1 MAQWNKNRQDYLN
14 QERTLFEVFMCADRY
29 GNIGNCG
36 VTTGA
41 GSGGYDAFGRSRV
54 SEPFTL
60 ADYSHQ
66 YGLNEEILDKVSG
79 AGSTVEYLRDKAAA
93 SLVVGTGSGDYT
105 IHQSRMYHHY
115 MPGKSQFALSSFNFN
130 EVRANTVKRTGYFD
144 DRNGVFVQQEGD
156 GTVSIVRRDYVS
168 GIASDTVVNQ
178 SDWNL
183 DRLDG
188 TTQSGIGLSFTKT
201 QLFATDFQWL
211 GVGRIRCGFVI
222 GGSLIYC
229 HEFNH
234 SNIEEYVYWSHP
246 SLPIRCEV
254 ENTGT
259 AVGVTSMQ
267 QICSTVLSEGG
278 YEESGVEFSVGV
290 TTAIELDAGSN
301 APDNTKCVMAIR
313 LKNAI
318 NGYPNRSTVR
328 LTDLELLSTSTPI
341 KFDIYRMPNNSNIT
355 GGTWIDFDADQSG
368 VQYNVGVG
376 TNFNLTNAYSKTT
389 GYLAA
394 NNPSGKQASGITNLS
409 PSSAKKSYIAQNID
423 SNDSNVF
430 AIVTQNLS
438 TNSVTDVYVSVQWR
452 ETR

>member
-1 MAQWNKNRQDYLN
+1 MAQWNKNNQDYLN

-66 YGLNEEILDKVSG
+66 YGLNEEILSKKVG
-79 AGSTVEYLRDKAAA
+79 TASTVEYLQNKAAA
-93 SLVVGTGSGDYT
+93 SLVVGTGNTDYV

-115 MPGKSQFALSSFNFN
+115 MPGKSQFALSSFNFQDFR
-130 EVRANTVKRTGYFD
+130 ENTVKRTGYFD
-144 DRNGVFVQQEGD
+144 DRNGVFVQQEGN
-156 GTVSIVRRDYVS
+156 GTVSIVRRDYTS
-168 GIASDTVVNQ
+168 GIASDTIINQ
-178 SDWNL
+178 SSWNL
-183 DRLDG
+183 DKLDG
-188 TTQSGIGLSFTKT
+188 TTQSGVDLDFTKT

-211 GVGRIRCGFVI
+211 GVGRVRCGFVI

-234 SNIEEYVYWSHP
+234 SNIEEHVYWSQP

-254 ENTGT
+254 RNTDT
-259 AVGVTSMQ
+259 AVGITSMQ

-278 YEESGVEFSVGV
+278 YEESGFEFSVGV
-290 TTAIELDAGSN
+290 TTAISLPGSN
-301 APDNTKCVMAIR
+301 SAPNHVKCVMAIR
-313 LKNAI
+313 AKDTI
-318 NGYPNRSTVR
+318 NGYPNRTTIR
-328 LTDLELLSTSTPI
+328 LTDLEILSTSAPC

-355 GGTWIDFDADQSG
+355 GGTWVDFDGDYSG
-368 VQYNVGVG
+368 VQYNTSIG
-376 TNFNLTNAYSKTT
+376 TNFNLTGAYSKTT

-394 NNPSGKQASGITNLS
+394 NNPSGKQASGNISLS

-423 SNDSNVF
+423 SDDSNIF
-430 AIVTQNLS
+430 AIVVRNLT
-438 TNSVTDVYVSVQWR
+438 TNTANDIYVSIQWR

>member
-1 MAQWNKNRQDYLN
+1 MAQWNKNNQDYLN

-36 VTTGA
+36 VSTGA
-41 GSGGYDAFGRSRV
+41 GSGGYDAFGRSRT

-66 YGLNEEILDKVSG
+66 YGLSEEILSKTIG
-79 AGSTVEYLRDKAAA
+79 AGSTVEHLRDKASA
-93 SLVVGTGSGDYT
+93 SLIVGTGATDTT
-105 IHQSRMYHHY
+105 IHQTRMYHHY
-115 MPGKSQFALSSFNFN
+115 MPGKSQFALSSFNFQD
-130 EVRANTVKRTGYFD
+130 VRENTVKRTGYFD
-144 DRNGVFVQQEGD
+144 DRNGVFVQQAGD
-156 GTVSIVRRDYVS
+156 GTVSLVRRDYVS
-168 GIASDTVVNQ
+168 GVATDTVVNQ

-183 DRLDG
+183 DKLDG
-188 TTQSGIGLSFTKT
+188 TTASGIELDFTKT

-211 GVGRIRCGFVI
+211 GVGRIRCGFVV
-222 GGSLIYC
+222 GGNLIYC

-234 SNIEEYVYWSHP
+234 SNERENVYWSHP

-254 ENTGT
+254 RNTDT

-278 YEESGVEFSVGV
+278 YEESGFEFAVGV
-290 TTAIELDAGSN
+290 NTAISLPGSN
-301 APDNTKCVMAIR
+301 SAPNHIKCVMAIR
-313 LKNAI
+313 LKNTI

-328 LTDLELLSTSTPI
+328 LTDLELLSTSAPC
-341 KFDIYRMPNNSNIT
+341 KFDVYRMPDNANIT
-355 GGTWIDFDADQSG
+355 GGTWQDFDGDYSG

-376 TNFNLTNAYSKTT
+376 TNFNLTGAYSKVT

-394 NNPSGKQASGITNLS
+394 NNPSGKQASGAINLS

-423 SNDSNVF
+423 SDDSNIF
-430 AIVTQNLS
+430 AVVVRNLT
-438 TNSVTDVYVSVQWR
+438 TNTANEIYVSAQWR

>member
-1 MAQWNKNRQDYLN
+1 MAQWNKNTQDYLN
-14 QERTLFEVFMCADRY
+14 QERTLHEVFMCADRY
-29 GNIGNCG
+29 GNIGDCG
-36 VTTGA
+36 VSTGS

-66 YGLNEEILDKVSG
+66 YGLNEEILTKTVGS
-79 AGSTVEYLRDKAAA
+79 GSTVEYLRNKAAA
-93 SLVVGTGSGDYT
+93 SLVVGTGSTDYT

-130 EVRANTVKRTGYFD
+130 DVRENTVKRTGYFD

-156 GTVSIVRRDYVS
+156 GTVSLVRRDYVF

-178 SDWNL
+178 SDWSL
-183 DRLDG
+183 DSMNGVGISSISLD
-188 TTQSGIGLSFTKT
+188 FTKT

-222 GGSLIYC
+222 GGSLVYC

-234 SNIEEYVYWSHP
+234 SNIEEHVYWSQP

-254 ENTGT
+254 RNTDT
-259 AVGVTSMQ
+259 AVGITSMQ

-278 YEESGVEFSVGV
+278 YEESGFEFSVGV
-290 TTAIELDAGSN
+290 TTAISLPGSN
-301 APDNTKCVMAIR
+301 SAPNHIKCVMAIR
-313 LKNAI
+313 AKPTV
-318 NGYPNRSTVR
+318 NGYPNRTTIR
-328 LTDLELLSTSTPI
+328 LSDLEILSTSAPC
-341 KFDIYRMPNNSNIT
+341 KFDVYRMPSGSNIT
-355 GGTWIDFDADQSG
+355 GGTWEDFDDDYSG
-368 VQYNVGVG
+368 VQYNVGVA
-376 TNFNLTNAYSKTT
+376 TNFNLTNAYSKAT

-394 NNPSGKQASGITNLS
+394 NNPSGKQASGTITLS

-423 SNDSNVF
+423 SDDSNIF
-430 AIVTQNLS
+430 AVVVQNLT
-438 TNSVTDVYVSVQWR
+438 TNTANEIYVSVQWR